1 MNTAVCVLLINK
13 DKSNF
18 LSVTLKDDHTYFNL
32 PGGKVEQNESF
43 QDAAIREVKE
53 ETGLNIYNLNF
64 LYKNFDYDYEVI
76 TYYSLDYQGIINTLE
91 NHIVKWIPIYE
102 LTKSKKWSEY
112 NSMVYNKFIELK
124 L

>member
-18 LSVTLKDDHTYFNL
+18 LSVTLKDDHTDFNL

-76 TYYSLDYQGIINTLE
+76 TYYSFDYHGIINTLE

>member
-1 MNTAVCVLLINK
+1 MNTAVCVLLIDKN
-13 DKSNF
+13 KSNF
-18 LSVTLKDDHTYFNL
+18 LSVTLKDDHTDFNL

>member
-1 MNTAVCVLLINK
+1 M
-13 DKSNF
+13 
-18 LSVTLKDDHTYFNL
+18 
-32 PGGKVEQNESF
+32 
-43 QDAAIREVKE
+43 
-53 ETGLNIYNLNF
+53 NF